1 MLKKQKTVVVPG
13 IVISSILFFACLI
26 TILSLGQ
33 ISIKASAE
41 NMTSSGNASM
51 MMTNKTAANS
61 DVLMNKV
68 RNMGIGN
75 NTIAAGSGSTNS
87 NMTNQTSG

>member
-1 MLKKQKTVVVPG
+1 
-13 IVISSILFFACLI
+13 
-26 TILSLGQ
+26 
-33 ISIKASAE
+33 
-41 NMTSSGNASM
+41 MTSSSGNASM

-75 NTIAAGSGSTNS
+75 NTIAAGSGSANS